1 MKQYFQV
8 ALIEIG
14 NTKKISNEVKRGI
27 RSLNKFV
34 NLDNYDYNSVCE
46 SFEIQIEKM
55 KENIVKFSVDVLF
68 RIIK

>member
-46 SFEIQIEKM
+46 SFEI
-55 KENIVKFSVDVLF
+55 
-68 RIIK
+68 